1 MSNLDELCYLSV
13 QVHCRSTD
21 FGAPSSPNE
30 PPWNPPLLMG
40 FKACKSDPS
49 SPAQAS
55 ASSPNRGRSHPAS
68 RIAAPKSHQPSHPT
82 SLSSSVRQQP
92 TASSRRRANLGS
104 HGRARRRRPI
114 QRSAVS
120 QDPDL
125 GRNRTPPDQHQPNP
139 SASGSSTHLEQTHD
153 PAPSQAGPHQQ
164 SKPPS
169 GHDLVFHKAA
179 MEPTLRS
186 SSSKFQTRGTPHQR
200 RDRTF
205 FISMDR
211 LPQIG
216 SKCTHSEVD
225 FFGQE

>member
-1 MSNLDELCYLSV
+1 MEPTIVDGFQSM
-13 QVHCRSTD
+13 QIRSEQ
-21 FGAPSSPNE
+21 P
-30 PPWNPPLLMG
+30 
-40 FKACKSDPS
+40 C
-49 SPAQAS
+49 
-55 ASSPNRGRSHPAS
+55 PAS
-68 RIAAPKSHQPSHPT
+68 RIAAPELHQPSHPT

-104 HGRARRRRPI
+104 H
-114 QRSAVS
+114 VS

-125 GRNRTPPDQHQPNP
+125 GRNRTPLDQHQPNS
-139 SASGSSTHLEQTHD
+139 SASGSSTHLEQTHN

-164 SKPPS
+164 SKLPS

-216 SKCTHSEVD
+216 NRRTHNEVD
-225 FFGQE
+225 FSGQEQSNRGRNPSQQPPSNG